1 MRSLVIG
8 GNGFI
13 GSHLVEEL
21 RSRGDDVRVLDPGAP
36 RDDFDWTGVA
46 YTQGAF
52 ASDDQLSAALDG
64 VDVVYHAA
72 STTVPS
78 TSNLDPEADVAG
90 NLLPALRLLSG
101 MQRRGIKR
109 IVYFS
114 SGGTVYGP
122 PLALPIGEEH
132 PTNPISSYG
141 IVKLAVEKYLQMHAA
156 LHGVSPLILRP
167 SNPYGPRQN
176 LSGVQ
181 GVIAAFF
188 GCCLKGEPIRIM
200 GDGTIV
206 RDYMYVTDLVRL
218 AAKAGATHREGVF
231 NAGSG
236 QGHSILQVVQAMTG
250 IVGAGMDVE
259 YLPARDFD
267 VREVVLDIRRAC
279 SEFGWTPMTSLEAGL
294 ESTWQ
299 WLQRNQ
305 AAIAP

>member
-21 RSRGDDVRVLDPGAP
+21 RNRGDDVRVLDPGAP
-36 RDDFDWTGVA
+36 RDDFDWGGVA
-46 YTQGAF
+46 YKQGALG
-52 ASDDQLSAALDG
+52 SDDQLAAALDG

-78 TSNLDPEADVAG
+78 TSNLDAEADIAG
-90 NLLPALRLLSG
+90 NLLPALRLLAG
-101 MQRRGIKR
+101 MRRRGVRR

-122 PLALPIGEEH
+122 PLALPIPEEH

-156 LHGVSPLILRP
+156 LHGISPLILRP
-167 SNPYGPRQN
+167 SNPYGPRQS

-181 GVIAAFF
+181 GIIAAFF

-218 AAKAGATHREGVF
+218 AAKAGATSREGVY

-236 QGHSILQVVQAMTG
+236 QGHSILQ
-250 IVGAGMDVE
+250 IVGAMSEVIGADMDVE

-267 VREVVLDIRRAC
+267 VREVVLDIRRAQ
-279 SEFGWTPMTSLEAGL
+279 SEFDWTPRMSLDDGL
-294 ESTWQ
+294 ASTWR
-299 WLQRNQ
+299 WLRRND
-305 AAIAP
+305 AKIAP